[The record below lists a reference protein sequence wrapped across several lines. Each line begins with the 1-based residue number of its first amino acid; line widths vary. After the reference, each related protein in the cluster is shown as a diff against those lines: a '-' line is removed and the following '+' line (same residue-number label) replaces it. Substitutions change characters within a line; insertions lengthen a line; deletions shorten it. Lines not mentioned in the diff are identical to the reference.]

1 MKTLHS
7 LSEQLGGLL
16 ANQQQI
22 LASAESC
29 TGGGVAYWVTEVAG
43 SSAWFD
49 RSFVTYSNEAK
60 QEMLGV
66 RQATLQQLVRFLNRP
81 LKRWRLVRSCIQRL
95 R

>member
-29 TGGGVAYWVTEVAG
+29 APAVVWLIG
-43 SSAWFD
+43 
-49 RSFVTYSNEAK
+49 
-60 QEMLGV
+60 
-66 RQATLQQLVRFLNRP
+66 
-81 LKRWRLVRSCIQRL
+81 
-95 R
+95 